1 MRKLPWTVIRPL
13 SGSKLTVAP
22 ASGSPVIDQRT
33 LVVPP
38 EPNCCGQSATSAT
51 LAAAHCANALETIAF
66 ADSSV
71 APAGLVSGGRPVA
84 GLMAP
89 TVTSLADRLRPAL

>member
-1 MRKLPWTVIRPL
+1 MWKLPWTVIRPL

-22 ASGSPVIDQRT
+22 ESGSPVIDQRR

-38 EPNCCGQSATSAT
+38 TPNCCGQSATYST
-51 LAAAHCANALETIAF
+51 FAAAHWEKALETIAL

-71 APAGLVSGGRPVA
+71 APAGRVSGGTPVA

-89 TVTSLADRLRPAL
+89 TVTSLAVKVRLAV

>member
-1 MRKLPWTVIRPL
+1 MRKVPWTVMRPL
-13 SGSKLTVAP
+13 SGSKFTVAP
-22 ASGSPVIDQRT
+22 ESGSPVIDQRT

-38 EPNCCGQSATSAT
+38 TPNCCGQSATRAT
-51 LAAAHCANALETIAF
+51 LAVAHWANALETIAL

-71 APAGLVSGGRPVA
+71 APAGRVSEGTSVV

-89 TVTSLADRLRPAL
+89 TVTSLADRLRLAL